1 MSPPIIPERRSSKRG
16 AAESIE
22 ELQASRKKMA
32 KTIKE
37 SKQRLSRNSSHECR
51 VYQKIDSDFFD
62 NSDWLAHSK
71 VLSEHIAKSRLERKI
86 SIQSLPENSA
96 EQAKAWNKTE
106 AAIDSIKR
114 EGVLYTQKRLL
125 NA

>member
-1 MSPPIIPERRSSKRG
+1 MP
-16 AAESIE
+16 
-22 ELQASRKKMA
+22 
-32 KTIKE
+32 
-37 SKQRLSRNSSHECR
+37 
-51 VYQKIDSDFFD
+51 DFFD

-71 VLSEHIAKSRLERKI
+71 VLSEHIAKTRLEPKI

-96 EQAKAWNKTE
+96 EQVKAWYKTE